1 MPISIGGVIYYSAA
15 ELVNELGITRQ
26 TFWRWRRGGK
36 VPAGQRFRDGQIL
49 FSQFELQLA
58 RDYAHRL
65 EPTHPASPDQLKL
78 FNGPS

>member
-15 ELVNELGITRQ
+15 ELVSELGITRQ
-26 TFWRWRRGGK
+26 TFWRWRREGK

-49 FSQFELQLA
+49 FSQFEFQRA

-65 EPTHPASPDQLKL
+65 EPTHPAAPDQLKL
-78 FNGPS
+78 FNSPS